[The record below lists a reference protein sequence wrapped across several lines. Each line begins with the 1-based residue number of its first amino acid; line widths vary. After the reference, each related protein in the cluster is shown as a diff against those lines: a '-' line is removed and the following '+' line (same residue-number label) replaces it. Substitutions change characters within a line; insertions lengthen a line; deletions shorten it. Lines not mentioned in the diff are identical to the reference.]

1 MTIAE
6 ITTYLIGI
14 VTLLGV
20 IIALWKRIEELWNNV
35 VKPLWNKTKIPLF
48 KFLVRPATLIS
59 PNGLIIGLSLFWV
72 ASYYREADSLDY
84 MISNER
90 VFLQLVALQAVAV
103 SLYSFLWST
112 FIDPRMRNLISRWRS
127 EARKKT
133 KSNERNRNKI
143 DDDTNENLVQ
153 PSDLKLSQVTQ
164 ASRRG
169 EI

>member
-6 ITTYLIGI
+6 ITAYLIGL

-20 IIALWKRIEELWNNV
+20 IIALWERIGELLNRV

-48 KFLVRPATLIS
+48 KFLVRPAALIS
-59 PNGLIIGLSLFWV
+59 PNGVIIGLSLFWV
-72 ASYYREADSLDY
+72 ATYYREADSLDY

-90 VFLQLVALQAVAV
+90 VFLQLVALQAVGV
-103 SLYSFLWST
+103 SLYSCLWST
-112 FIDPRMRNLISRWRS
+112 FVDRWIRNRISRWRS
-127 EARKKT
+127 EAQKNT
-133 KSNERNRNKI
+133 ESDEQNRNNLN
-143 DDDTNENLVQ
+143 DNTNKNLVQ

-164 ASRRG
+164 ASRTG